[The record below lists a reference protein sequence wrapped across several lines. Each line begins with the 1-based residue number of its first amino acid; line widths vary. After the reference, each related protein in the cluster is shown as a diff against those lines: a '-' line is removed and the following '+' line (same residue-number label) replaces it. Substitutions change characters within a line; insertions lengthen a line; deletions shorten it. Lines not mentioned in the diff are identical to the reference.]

1 MLYYFGFFIVLM
13 PVLGLFERTRTL
25 PASISEPVLPSS
37 QGGVPL
43 PPQRRLL
50 PMTKA
55 GLTFSVDAPARRPAD
70 ARPSFKK
77 ASSMRSL

>member
-37 QGGVPL
+37 QGGGAVAAAAAAAK
-43 PPQRRLL
+43 

-55 GLTFSVDAPARRPAD
+55 D
-70 ARPSFKK
+70 
-77 ASSMRSL
+77 